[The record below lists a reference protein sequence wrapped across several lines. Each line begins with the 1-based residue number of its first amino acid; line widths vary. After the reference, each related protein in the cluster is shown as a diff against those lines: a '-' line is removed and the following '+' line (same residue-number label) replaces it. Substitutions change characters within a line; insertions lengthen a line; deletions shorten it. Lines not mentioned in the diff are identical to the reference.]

1 MKLVVIVSD
10 FGAAANIGGCVETK
24 AKVFDLPEEIADY
37 IRKCRAEWTS
47 VSLAFSDEIEENKA

>member
-37 IRKCRAEWTS
+37 IRKCHTEWTS
-47 VSLAFSDEIEENKA
+47 VSLAFEIEEDKA